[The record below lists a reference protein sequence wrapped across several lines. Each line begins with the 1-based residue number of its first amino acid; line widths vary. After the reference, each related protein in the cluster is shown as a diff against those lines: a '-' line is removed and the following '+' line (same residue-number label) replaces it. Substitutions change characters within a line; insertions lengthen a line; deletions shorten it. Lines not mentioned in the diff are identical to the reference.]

1 MNERLRHE
9 LRLWLELLLLEV
21 QNRVL
26 ILHELPLLLLQRLLR
41 EHGCTRRIGCQ
52 WLLVPIRMDEASPLR
67 TLLVRRRQRR
77 KLLQL
82 LLVKLRLLLHVR
94 QLVRLQWQ
102 QWRGQLLNLDCGQRL
117 HFDCRLLKLHHGR
130 RSEVTSVSNAR
141 PEVRRRGHC

>member
-102 QWRGQLLNLDCGQRL
+102 QWLKLDCGQRF
-117 HFDCRLLKLHHGR
+117 HFDCRQRLLLELHHRR

-141 PEVRRRGHC
+141 PEV